1 MSSVIPI
8 WGNNPKEAFFRRK
21 FQLPERFARAVVRIF
36 VDTGFELFLNERL
49 VAVVDEWNNQRD
61 YDVTPFLRGGE
72 NLAAVHGVNHS
83 GHRGFSFELTAYL
96 CWCPTTPGLW
106 RTGKCGISSG

>member
-1 MSSVIPI
+1 MSSVLPI

-21 FQLPERFARAVVRIF
+21 FQLPERFAWAVVRIF

-61 YDVTPFLRGGE
+61 YDRESGGGAWRQPLR
-72 NLAAVHGVNHS
+72 
-83 GHRGFSFELTAYL
+83 
-96 CWCPTTPGLW
+96 TPGILV
-106 RTGKCGISSG
+106 

>member
-36 VDTGFELFLNERL
+36 VDTGFGCN
-49 VAVVDEWNNQRD
+49 AVSEGRRESGGRAWSQ
-61 YDVTPFLRGGE
+61 PLR
-72 NLAAVHGVNHS
+72 
-83 GHRGFSFELTAYL
+83 
-96 CWCPTTPGLW
+96 TPGILV
-106 RTGKCGISSG
+106 

>member
-1 MSSVIPI
+1 MSSVLPI

-72 NLAAVHGVNHS
+72 NLAAVRGVNHS
-83 GHRGFSFELTAYL
+83 
-96 CWCPTTPGLW
+96 
-106 RTGKCGISSG
+106 